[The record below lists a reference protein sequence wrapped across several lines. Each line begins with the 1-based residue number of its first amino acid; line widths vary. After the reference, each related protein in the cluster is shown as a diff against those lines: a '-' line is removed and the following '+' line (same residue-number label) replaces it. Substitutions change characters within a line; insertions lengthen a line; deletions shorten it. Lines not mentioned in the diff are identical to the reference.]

1 MSQRGTALI
10 AALQSSGRCVTAT
23 AVSRPPFEP
32 PMTASLGADVY
43 LSATSFSATAYRSSK
58 TFCLRPIMPASCQV
72 SPYSPPPRR
81 FATT

>member
-32 PMTASLGADVY
+32 PMTASFDADVY
-43 LSATSFSATAYRSSK
+43 LSATSFSATA
-58 TFCLRPIMPASCQV
+58 
-72 SPYSPPPRR
+72 
-81 FATT
+81 